1 MGRSRKVDGLV
12 ASSGCLCETVRR
24 LEGQVDHSYGSALF
38 AALVTFATACSSPP
52 ANEFRE
58 DAESSP
64 ESGSGSESG
73 SASSSESGSPFDAE
87 AGAAGDGPE
96 PDAPTTCRPKF
107 ASGLNAAWINF
118 ASDVPNPDLGKFD
131 TLFANTF
138 AAGGRVVRWWFH
150 TNGTVTPRYDSSGI
164 AQALTASEIDDV
176 KHILDHANAA
186 GVGVDISL
194 WSFDMLQGDNE
205 LIPATITANNR
216 NLLRMDANRQA
227 YVDNVLTP
235 LVTALRGHPG
245 LYCWEIF
252 NEPEGMTTQNGWVPD
267 ANKVDEN
274 VVQETVN
281 WFAAA
286 IHAADPSALV
296 TNGAWS
302 FLANSTVGGN
312 QNLYSDQALVAV
324 GGKGTGTL
332 DFYEVHYYD
341 NWGPEGSANGASAIA
356 SPFTHPAAYW
366 ALGDNKPIVIG
377 EFYPIDTNGVAAAD
391 LYTNLYDGG
400 YGGAWARQYENADP
414 APTIDLDGQVVPID
428 AATSWPA
435 MQVPMQNLYE
445 AHMAEL
451 TCP

>member
-1 MGRSRKVDGLV
+1 MD
-12 ASSGCLCETVRR
+12 CY
-24 LEGQVDHSYGSALF
+24 YGSALF
-38 AALVTFATACSSPP
+38 AALVTVATSCSTSP
-52 ANEFRE
+52 ADEAHE
-58 DAESSP
+58 DSGSP
-64 ESGSGSESG
+64 RESG
-73 SASSSESGSPFDAE
+73 SSSESGAGSFSDSGPLSDTEAGTAE
-87 AGAAGDGPE
+87 AGPE
-96 PDAPTTCRPKF
+96 PDASTTCRPKF

-150 TNGTVTPRYDSSGI
+150 TNGTVTPGYDSNGM

-176 KHILDHANAA
+176 KHILDHASAA

-216 NLLRMDANRQA
+216 NLLTTDANRQA
-227 YVDNVLTP
+227 YIDNVLTP
-235 LVTALRGHPG
+235 LVSALRGYPG
-245 LYCWEIF
+245 LYSWEIF

-274 VVQETVN
+274 VVQKTVN

-302 FLANSTVGGN
+302 FLANSTVDGN
-312 QNLYSDQALVAV
+312 QDLYSDYALASV
-324 GGKGTGTL
+324 GGKATGTL

-356 SPFTHPAAYW
+356 SPFVHPAAYW

-377 EFYPIDTNGVAAAD
+377 EFYAIDTNGVAAAD

-414 APTIDLDGQVVPID
+414 VPTIDFDGQVVPID
-428 AATSWPA
+428 AATAWPA
-435 MQVPMQNLYE
+435 MQVPMQNLYD